1 MRILIL
7 DDEIDVCK
15 DIQRELRREGGEVE
29 YTTSPTSVLTR
40 LHSSKRAGE
49 PYEVLLLNLDMP
61 EVSGFELLR
70 EIGEAGLDLDV
81 IVITRDG
88 NGDKEMEAIRLGAID
103 YLRKPIS
110 MEELR
115 TALFRVR
122 QKQAAEGKKALKHRV
137 LVVDD
142 ERDLAARIKQEL
154 EREGHEVAV
163 AYDGLEGLEYFKNNH
178 VDAVIADIRMPG
190 IDGLEM
196 LDECRAI
203 NPDFVPIII
212 TGFGDHEKAIRSLKL
227 GVFEYL
233 RKPISVEELISVVTK
248 GVDLIALRRGLPARQ
263 RELEIESA
271 LKTRYAQRLER
282 EKRFSTDIIAT
293 IPESL
298 LVVDEDLR
306 IKSANR
312 TFCETFRK
320 EIDPEKVVGT
330 RLSDILGDPDGRLT
344 NELIKLFGT
353 DDMLKDFEL
362 PYRSKQLGERIFN
375 ITARGMVGA
384 AGEEKEE
391 PEQLIVIEDITERK
405 DLEEQ
410 LKDTVEKLKA
420 SQEELSTPVVQIWDR
435 VLALPLIGVVDSLR
449 AQKIVETLLNK
460 IVETQ
465 SEMVILDI
473 TGVSSID
480 TQVVNHLIKT
490 VQAARLLG
498 AECVITGIK
507 PKVAQTMIQLGL
519 DMESF
524 PTRRSLRDG
533 LMYALEKIE
542 NRK

>member
-1 MRILIL
+1 
-7 DDEIDVCK
+7 
-15 DIQRELRREGGEVE
+15 
-29 YTTSPTSVLTR
+29 
-40 LHSSKRAGE
+40 
-49 PYEVLLLNLDMP
+49 
-61 EVSGFELLR
+61 
-70 EIGEAGLDLDV
+70 
-81 IVITRDG
+81 
-88 NGDKEMEAIRLGAID
+88 
-103 YLRKPIS
+103 
-110 MEELR
+110 
-115 TALFRVR
+115 
-122 QKQAAEGKKALKHRV
+122 
-137 LVVDD
+137 
-142 ERDLAARIKQEL
+142 
-154 EREGHEVAV
+154 
-163 AYDGLEGLEYFKNNH
+163 
-178 VDAVIADIRMPG
+178 
-190 IDGLEM
+190 
-196 LDECRAI
+196 
-203 NPDFVPIII
+203 
-212 TGFGDHEKAIRSLKL
+212 
-227 GVFEYL
+227 
-233 RKPISVEELISVVTK
+233 TK

-312 TFCETFRK
+312 TFCETFRR

-362 PYRSKQLGERIFN
+362 PYRSKQSGERIFN

-449 AQKIVETLLNK
+449 AQKIVETLLNR

-490 VQAARLLG
+490 VQAAKLLG

-507 PKVAQTMIQLGL
+507 PKVAQTMIHLGL